1 MDRAH
6 YLRMERTFGRG
17 GHGKSRPV
25 GEQIEG
31 HEKFVAN
38 TKRFEE
44 EKRKEI
50 AERKRRGLRNPAE
63 ETLEQR
69 FGVIIAFLVAGIAL
83 IFSSLRPTGN
93 AVSNLTQ
100 TTPGLLGLIF
110 FIAGILGIIFYI
122 RRK

>member
-1 MDRAH
+1 MADYSHKRKEEERRSYSDIRERARRYGEAMDRAH

-44 EKRKEI
+44 EKRKKDSK
-50 AERKRRGLRNPAE
+50 AVFL
-63 ETLEQR
+63 
-69 FGVIIAFLVAGIAL
+69 AFTFSFVASPRL
-83 IFSSLRPTGN
+83 WHP
-93 AVSNLTQ
+93 
-100 TTPGLLGLIF
+100 IF
-110 FIAGILGIIFYI
+110 FFFVFFFFFFLPPLFFLSAIS
-122 RRK
+122 